1 MYKYTDIT
9 GLEKGPKPG
18 SAVINAYFFIGFVFV
33 GNFFFM
39 NLFVGVLFM
48 NFEKAQRD
56 EKESLRLDG
65 DEMKWVDMMK
75 MIISSKPEIIK
86 TPKNPISRW
95 VYERTKAESKF
106 DFFIMICI
114 ILNMVQMAVSYEG
127 MSQNY

>member
-48 NFEKAQRD
+48 NFEKA
-56 EKESLRLDG
+56 
-65 DEMKWVDMMK
+65 
-75 MIISSKPEIIK
+75 
-86 TPKNPISRW
+86 
-95 VYERTKAESKF
+95 
-106 DFFIMICI
+106 
-114 ILNMVQMAVSYEG
+114 
-127 MSQNY
+127 

>member
-9 GLEKGPKPG
+9 GLETGPKPG
-18 SAVINAYFFIGFVFV
+18 ASTINAYFFIGFVFV

-56 EKESLRLDG
+56 EKESLLLDG

-75 MIISSKPEIIK
+75 MIISTKPEIIK
-86 TPKNPISRW
+86 TPKNP
-95 VYERTKAESKF
+95 
-106 DFFIMICI
+106 
-114 ILNMVQMAVSYEG
+114 VS
-127 MSQNY
+127 